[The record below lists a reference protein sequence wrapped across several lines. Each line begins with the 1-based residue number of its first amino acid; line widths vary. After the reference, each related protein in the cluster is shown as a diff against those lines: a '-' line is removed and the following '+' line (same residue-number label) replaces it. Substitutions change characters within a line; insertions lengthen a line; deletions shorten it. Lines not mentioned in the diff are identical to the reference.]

1 MSIRKLFTCTLAVLL
16 MGVTLQGVLFQSA
29 QAGPMAAFSD
39 GPGSRDQVVAALL
52 EGMSVNNA
60 GVGGFEISGPG
71 LVSTRGQASGTL
83 IVRGDPDFI
92 YSGNLTVVNFG
103 NSAVALALS
112 DGTPLMTVPAHGSST
127 VRPYLALP
135 PNELVYTST
144 GGTYTEFVWVSRS
157 N

>member
-1 MSIRKLFTCTLAVLL
+1 
-16 MGVTLQGVLFQSA
+16 
-29 QAGPMAAFSD
+29 MAARRGRTAWPHGGWASHLPYPPPRNRLD
-39 GPGSRDQVVAALL
+39 AAGAYTTIGDRAHRVGFRLGG
-52 EGMSVNNA
+52 ECAHNNV

-83 IVRGDPDFI
+83 ISRGDPAFI

-103 NSAVALALS
+103 NSDVALALS
-112 DGTPLMTVPAHGSST
+112 DGTPLMTVPGRGSST

-135 PNELVYTST
+135 PNEVVFTST